1 MKKYIILVLLCVLLT
16 FTTSCGGN
24 PDSDLTKSI
33 PDLSGQ
39 WKQVN
44 SNSKEQYQGA
54 IIEGNKIEIYWVSNN
69 GDTRSLYWSGSFLPP
84 TTEDEPYSW
93 TSSNNKEKTE
103 EAILASRDDTKTFS
117 YEDRQISYSSSVMG
131 TTTTIRLEKSEWA
144 PGLKIGEVAKQEEP
158 IYQKRNSSGFH
169 VETNQK
175 ITFAGIDFSL
185 PDYYDAPDEKSTET
199 YKHYYPERNDCSCSL
214 IFQSEDAKFSVS
226 DFDRNKEKAA
236 MDMISK
242 LSSGNASEIQSSPR
256 QIANLSG
263 WSFSFKN
270 GKNSATV
277 NGAFAFDPDSQRLIL
292 LVQMYDDT
300 DRSNIDYTGD
310 FDKII
315 ESAKRE
321 STSTPTENIA
331 PEPSLPEEPEFNQ
344 GATPGAESP
353 SEALVDGMRPD
364 FKAAMDSYETFF
376 EYYCEFMENY
386 DTSNLSMLTEYAK
399 VMSQYADIAKKF
411 EQWEDGDLND
421 TELAY
426 YLQIQA
432 RVNEKLLSIA
442 SP

>member
-1 MKKYIILVLLCVLLT
+1 
-16 FTTSCGGN
+16 
-24 PDSDLTKSI
+24 
-33 PDLSGQ
+33 
-39 WKQVN
+39 
-44 SNSKEQYQGA
+44 
-54 IIEGNKIEIYWVSNN
+54 
-69 GDTRSLYWSGSFLPP
+69 
-84 TTEDEPYSW
+84 
-93 TSSNNKEKTE
+93 
-103 EAILASRDDTKTFS
+103 
-117 YEDRQISYSSSVMG
+117 
-131 TTTTIRLEKSEWA
+131 
-144 PGLKIGEVAKQEEP
+144 
-158 IYQKRNSSGFH
+158 
-169 VETNQK
+169 
-175 ITFAGIDFSL
+175 
-185 PDYYDAPDEKSTET
+185 
-199 YKHYYPERNDCSCSL
+199 
-214 IFQSEDAKFSVS
+214 
-226 DFDRNKEKAA
+226 

-331 PEPSLPEEPEFNQ
+331 PEPSLSEEPEFNQ

-426 YLQIQA
+426 YLQVQA